1 MARNRFQPGCGS
13 SDIAAMTAA
22 NALMSAVAPQCP
34 NSEPLELNSRTE
46 GTGARAT
53 GRIFGKSHSTILR
66 WEGRLANH
74 VDEWS
79 PPAPGDREVT
89 PEGDEV

>member
-1 MARNRFQPGCGS
+1 
-13 SDIAAMTAA
+13 MTAA

-34 NSEPLELNSRTE
+34 NSEPLEQWWLWRLNSRTE

-53 GRIFGKSHSTILR
+53 GRIFGKSHSTTLR

-89 PEGDEV
+89 LEGDEVYTRVSENRPPL